1 MLQQPGYYEID
12 SSNDA
17 SPSGTDSCNN
27 TPFSV
32 KDILNLVD
40 QGDHQYMGCSMEK

>member
-1 MLQQPGYYEID
+1 MLQHMYYD
-12 SSNDA
+12 VDN
-17 SPSGTDSCNN
+17 SGGDLSGQSTGDSCNN

-40 QGDHQYMGCSMEK
+40 QNDGYLGCHMEG

>member
-1 MLQQPGYYEID
+1 MMLHSMYYDIE
-12 SSNDA
+12 NGNGELAGTTADA
-17 SPSGTDSCNN
+17 SNN

-40 QGDHQYMGCSMEK
+40 QNDGYLGCQMDG

>member
-1 MLQQPGYYEID
+1 MIQQGYYEID
-12 SSNDA
+12 SSSDALPMNASGDA
-17 SPSGTDSCNN
+17 SNN

-40 QGDHQYMGCSMEK
+40 QGDHYLGCHVEK

>member
-1 MLQQPGYYEID
+1 MLQQQYYEID

-40 QGDHQYMGCSMEK
+40 QGDHYLGCHIEK